1 MKVMAFN
8 GSPRK
13 DWNTATLLGKVLEGA
28 AAHGAEVE
36 MIHLYDLAF
45 TGCTSCFAC
54 KTKGGKSYGRCA
66 ARDDL
71 SPALARAAE
80 ADALVLGS
88 PIYYACV
95 SGEMKSFMERL
106 FFPYSVY
113 DKARTSLFPGKGKVR
128 TAFVYTMN
136 VTEAEMRE
144 RGYDAH
150 IATNARFMERIFGNT
165 ETLTVCD
172 TWQFTDYG
180 RIVSDHFDVDRK
192 ARSRQETFPADC
204 AAARSLGERLVT
216 A

>member
-28 AAHGAEVE
+28 AAQGAEVE

-66 ARDDL
+66 ARDGL
-71 SPALARAAE
+71 TPVLARAAE

-88 PIYYACV
+88 PIYFACV
-95 SGEMKSFMERL
+95 TGEMKSFMERL
-106 FFPYSVY
+106 LFPYCVY
-113 DKARTSLFPGKGKVR
+113 DKPRSSLFPGKVR
-128 TAFVYTMN
+128 AAFVYTMN
-136 VTEAEMRE
+136 VTEAEMKE
-144 RGYDAH
+144 RGYDVH
-150 IATNARFMERIFGNT
+150 IATNGRFLERVFGNC
-165 ETLTVCD
+165 ETLTACD
-172 TWQFTDYG
+172 TWQFADYG
-180 RIVSDHFDVDRK
+180 RVVSDYFDMDRK
-192 ARSRQETFPADC
+192 TRSRQETFPADC
-204 AAARSLGERLVT
+204 AAALRLGERHVT